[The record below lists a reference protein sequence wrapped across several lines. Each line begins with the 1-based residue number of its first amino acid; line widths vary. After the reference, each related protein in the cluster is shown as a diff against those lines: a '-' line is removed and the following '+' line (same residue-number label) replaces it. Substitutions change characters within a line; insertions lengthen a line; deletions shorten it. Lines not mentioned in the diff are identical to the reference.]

1 MKNNLE
7 ILYCA
12 EWAKDRERSWSG
24 TTYGLGQ
31 ALSAHF
37 QLRDFDLPNCSES
50 LFFRLNNRVRN
61 YLGIR
66 DFELSK
72 MRMQQSECNKHSS
85 DFKKAAIFQFSEVP
99 AVENGETH
107 YIYQDLPVEWLWN
120 CRNDNPELFKY
131 TGSYYQN
138 ISTSAFKARLRLQRQ
153 FYNDCRGVFTMGNW
167 LAKYLVQEC
176 GLPNEKIHHV
186 GGGIN
191 SSPHALDPLSRKRN
205 TFLFAGRDFER
216 KGGDL
221 VLAAFAK
228 LIEAGYD
235 YRLIIAGPDENPAPG
250 ARGVQ
255 FVGDIDNSSLGNL
268 MATSDVFVMP
278 SRFEAYGLVFPEAM
292 AAGLPCIGA
301 DKFEMPYF
309 IEDGV
314 NGRTVGSES
323 IEELSLAMQDCLL
336 SDSIREQAIKR
347 SSEVQKEYSWN
358 SVAQRIEL
366 VINEDMH
373 SDTTN

>member
-1 MKNNLE
+1 MENQIELM
-7 ILYCA
+7 YCA

-24 TTYGLGQ
+24 TTYGLRQ
-31 ALSAHF
+31 ALCSHF
-37 QLRDFDLPNCSES
+37 QLRDFDLSNCSES
-50 LFFRLNNRVRN
+50 LIIRLNNRVRN

-99 AVENGETH
+99 AVENGESH

-167 LAKYLVQEC
+167 LAKYLEQEC

-191 SSPHALDPLSRKRN
+191 SSFHALDPLSRKRN

-221 VLAAFAK
+221 VLAAFTK

-235 YRLIIAGPDENPAPG
+235 YKLIIAGPDENPAPG

-292 AAGLPCIGA
+292 AAGLPCIGT

-314 NGRTVGSES
+314 NGRTVDSEN

-336 SDSIREQAIKR
+336 SDSIREHAMKR
-347 SSEVQKEYSWN
+347 SSEVRKEYSWN
-358 SVAQRIEL
+358 SVAQRIEA

>member
-7 ILYCA
+7 LLYCA

-24 TTYGLGQ
+24 TTYGLRQ
-31 ALSAHF
+31 ALCAHF
-37 QLRDFDLPNCSES
+37 QLRDFDLSNCSES

-66 DFELSK
+66 DFELTK

-99 AVENGETH
+99 AVENGESH

-153 FYNDCRGVFTMGNW
+153 FYSDCRGVFTMGNW

-292 AAGLPCIGA
+292 AAGLPCIGT

-336 SDSIREQAIKR
+336 SDLIREQAIKR

-366 VINEDMH
+366 AINEDMH